1 MPIENQRHL
10 FEIPEDV
17 AYLNCAYTA
26 PFLTAVVQAGHR
38 AIQAKTNPWT
48 ISPADFFS
56 SVETLRSLF
65 AGVIGCE
72 SDHVAIVPAVSYGIA
87 LAARNLP
94 VEEKQSIVVL
104 QDQFPSN
111 VYSWRNLAQQKGASI
126 RTVPRPADSSWTQAI
141 VESVD
146 SDTAIVA
153 APNCH
158 WTDGTLIDLKVV
170 GERCREVGAALVID
184 GAQSLGAM
192 PFSVAE
198 VRPDFV
204 AAISHKWLLGAY
216 SIGFC
221 YVDKRWHG
229 GTPLEE
235 NWMSRAGSE
244 DFSGLVE
251 YRDDYQAGAR
261 RFDVGEASNF
271 ILSPIA
277 SAALRQIL
285 EWSVEEIAETLRGW
299 TDSIAD
305 RAEAIGFKA
314 PPRPARAP
322 HLIGVSKP
330 GGFPRELPK
339 RLAQEKVFVSVR
351 GESIRIS
358 PHLYNTET
366 DIDRLFQALQK
377 HS

>member
-10 FEIPEDV
+10 FEIPENV

-26 PFLTAVVQAGHR
+26 PLLRSVVKAGHQ
-38 AIQAKTNPWT
+38 AIDAKSNPWT
-48 ISPADFFS
+48 IMPAHFFS
-56 SVETLRSLF
+56 AIETLRSLF
-65 AGVIGCE
+65 AQVIGSN

-94 VEEKQSIVVL
+94 VAAKQSIVVL

-126 RTVPRPADSSWTQAI
+126 TTVSRPADSNWTQAI
-141 VESVD
+141 VESID
-146 SDTAIVA
+146 SNTAIVA
-153 APNCH
+153 CPNCH
-158 WTDGTLIDLKVV
+158 WTDGTLIDLKAV
-170 GERCREVGAALVID
+170 GEKCREVGAALVID

-192 PFSVAE
+192 PFSVKD

-244 DFSGLVE
+244 DFSGLVD
-251 YRDDYQAGAR
+251 YRDEYQVGAR

-277 SAALRQIL
+277 SAALQQIL
-285 EWSVEEIAETLRGW
+285 VWGVEEIAQTLRGW

-330 GGFPRELPK
+330 GGFPRELPQL
-339 RLAQEKVFVSVR
+339 LAREKVFVSVR

-366 DIDRLFQALQK
+366 DIERLFQALQK
-377 HS
+377 HT